1 MKNRREKP
9 CGGFAERFIPHEAPV
24 GNTVFFTYHFVYF
37 FFSSFFIF
45 LSAFFS
51 FGVLAGAFLDAFL
64 LSWPLLMIF
73 APYPSG
79 AMRVRDNYYTTW
91 APFFPKKTDPS
102 AYLPYLEESPLDF
115 IPAQAGEGLRRTCPH
130 DRHVGMKVEDIDPAD
145 LAPRY

>member
-79 AMRVRDNYYTTW
+79 AMRVRDNHYTTW
-91 APFFPKKTDPS
+91 APFFLKKRLHQLIFRT
-102 AYLPYLEESPLDF
+102 LKNRPLILF
-115 IPAQAGEGLRRTCPH
+115 PLRQERAC
-130 DRHVGMKVEDIDPAD
+130 AA
-145 LAPRY
+145 LARMIAT